1 MLILYHTGGLCLG
14 VPVQGGSLS
23 RGVSVGGFSVQG
35 DPLPPVDRHTLV
47 KTLPCPK
54 PRLRMVK
61 IIKSVADPGFSR
73 GAGAPS
79 PKRAFIFQFFCR
91 KLHEN
96 ERIWTPRVARVPG
109 APLDQ
114 PMKMID
120 TGNSLMGKKVELV
133 LSVNAIHKVKGFLW
147 STVTAAL

>member
-1 MLILYHTGGLCLG
+1 MRTAHSLPYGGGSVQG
-14 VPVQGGSLS
+14 VSVWGSLSGGSLS

-61 IIKSVADPGFSR
+61 IIKSVPDPEFSR
-73 GAGAPS
+73 GGCANSQKELLFFNFFAENCMKMKEFGPQGWRASLAPS
-79 PKRAFIFQFFCR
+79 I
-91 KLHEN
+91 
-96 ERIWTPRVARVPG
+96 
-109 APLDQ
+109 LDP

-120 TGNSLMGKKVELV
+120 TGNSLMGKK
-133 LSVNAIHKVKGFLW
+133 
-147 STVTAAL
+147 